1 MNNQNNKNSNKDDL
15 KIKELAIK
23 EDKSKSNSINVTIP
37 NENISPN
44 IIGNLFILN
53 NFWHINNI
61 NNSLSND
68 SQDVSNSTN
77 FKSKLSIDY
86 NDSIINEFPCLKKLN
101 SLRAN
106 YYLKYK
112 LYDIIEHCRFI
123 GFNQ

>member
-1 MNNQNNKNSNKDDL
+1 MKKDNIEEHFEEEIKMNNQNNKNSNKDDL

-61 NNSLSND
+61 NT
-68 SQDVSNSTN
+68 V
-77 FKSKLSIDY
+77 
-86 NDSIINEFPCLKKLN
+86 
-101 SLRAN
+101 
-106 YYLKYK
+106 YK
-112 LYDIIEHCRFI
+112 
-123 GFNQ
+123 